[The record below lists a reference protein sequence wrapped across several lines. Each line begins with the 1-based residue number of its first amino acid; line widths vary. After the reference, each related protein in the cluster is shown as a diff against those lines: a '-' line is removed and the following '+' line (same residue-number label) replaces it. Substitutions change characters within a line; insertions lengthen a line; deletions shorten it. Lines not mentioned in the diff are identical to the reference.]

1 MNDPIASICEGVKR
15 KNFDFALQQYSI
27 FFQRLLTA
35 LFHEIEI
42 AEDRGVNV
50 VLENIINDDTNFHS
64 AIVHFLYYMKY
75 NDKTYITTKNCKLEI
90 EEKENISDL
99 LECENKFRQ
108 YIFLPPNFNI
118 YLSHSLGVAISDL
131 HNALQNNIILSED
144 ILCKYSQLFANI
156 LNGYA
161 KCSLNINTENI
172 IWFRE
177 LKLIALLYRYFYLSY
192 HKQEQ
197 ERNWKDINIQNE
209 IYNLQKEYRE
219 NYEKLRNDAI
229 SSLKRYQSDYDIL
242 LKSLND
248 TQNKLVNEQREKLL
262 LNEQINE
269 NLQSANLTDLMQAI
283 KNVKD
288 IQDGLTIGNAEEK
301 NLLIEDLKKKNIE
314 IRNELENNNEYI
326 QELRNELENNKKY
339 IQDLQLKHNKELE
352 NKNVYINELELKYEN
367 INKGLENKIEE
378 LQLKYNNE
386 LENNNKYIQDLEQ
399 KYKKTMS
406 EINEKLIRENAKVE
420 KYEKELNECRDAL
433 KQSSDELNEYMNK
446 LMAEKESELKKYKDS
461 SSDNERKLREC
472 KDELGQKNEQFNEL
486 TAIYKDEL
494 FKKETDFE
502 TQISKKDTEIKAL
515 EWDIKSRNFQDITS
529 KREISKK
536 DSYLHELKLEFIEKE
551 KTFVHQIGE
560 KDTEIESLQTF
571 LQQLKNK
578 METLTSNL
586 RRQFHDQTE
595 TTIKLEGKN
604 VKKPKDDKKYPDDT
618 TIFSELND
626 ITFEL
631 ERMFNHV
638 IYKDSEIKSGQRL
651 QEKLYNDTI
660 LRKDEKLQDL
670 EKEIVKLKKERDA
683 VIQKDNEI
691 KSLLQQLKNKME
703 TLTSNLRRQFHD
715 QTETT
720 IKLEG
725 KNVKKPKDDKK
736 YPDDTTIFSELND
749 ITFELERMFNHV
761 IYKDS
766 EIKSGQRLQEKLYN
780 DTILRKDEKLQDL
793 EKEIVKLKKER
804 DAVIQKDTEM
814 KSLLQHEIEKFE
826 SNLEREIGSS
836 YYNTLQAE
844 IKKETMKK
852 MEDDAD
858 DMKPIIFSELRSMIF
873 DLEKMFKGILILFK
887 DITFQND
894 LELQDQR
901 KRQET
906 SEKEISQRDEK
917 LQEFNTQ
924 IQKLISDGKTLQS
937 EIKKD
942 IISIKGH
949 TQEIEIK
956 EEIKIEKMDDDA
968 NDFIAIYSNLS
979 NMLSETEKLLRYIL
993 NEFRTQMSKKNALE
1007 SEIQEQIEA
1016 QKLQRNQSENE
1027 ILTKNEY
1034 IKELKITLENMKQ
1047 KNELLVNSMRKWE
1060 YDIGGDDS
1068 FDESEFFTIKSNVK
1082 PEYNHESDKF
1092 YDAKENQIEGAMSLP
1107 LTKEKEKFVPPP
1119 PLPPERINIKDDK
1132 NKLSTKKELDIEK
1145 SDTLENIKE
1154 IMEKKD
1160 DDIEMGNHP
1169 LDLSQPKAEKMKK
1182 RKRNTELQRDT
1193 DLETKKLRNIEE

>member
-1 MNDPIASICEGVKR
+1 
-15 KNFDFALQQYSI
+15 
-27 FFQRLLTA
+27 
-35 LFHEIEI
+35 
-42 AEDRGVNV
+42 
-50 VLENIINDDTNFHS
+50 
-64 AIVHFLYYMKY
+64 
-75 NDKTYITTKNCKLEI
+75 
-90 EEKENISDL
+90 
-99 LECENKFRQ
+99 
-108 YIFLPPNFNI
+108 
-118 YLSHSLGVAISDL
+118 
-131 HNALQNNIILSED
+131 
-144 ILCKYSQLFANI
+144 
-156 LNGYA
+156 
-161 KCSLNINTENI
+161 
-172 IWFRE
+172 
-177 LKLIALLYRYFYLSY
+177 
-192 HKQEQ
+192 
-197 ERNWKDINIQNE
+197 
-209 IYNLQKEYRE
+209 
-219 NYEKLRNDAI
+219 
-229 SSLKRYQSDYDIL
+229 
-242 LKSLND
+242 
-248 TQNKLVNEQREKLL
+248 
-262 LNEQINE
+262 
-269 NLQSANLTDLMQAI
+269 
-283 KNVKD
+283 
-288 IQDGLTIGNAEEK
+288 
-301 NLLIEDLKKKNIE
+301 
-314 IRNELENNNEYI
+314 
-326 QELRNELENNKKY
+326 
-339 IQDLQLKHNKELE
+339 
-352 NKNVYINELELKYEN
+352 
-367 INKGLENKIEE
+367 
-378 LQLKYNNE
+378 
-386 LENNNKYIQDLEQ
+386 
-399 KYKKTMS
+399 
-406 EINEKLIRENAKVE
+406 
-420 KYEKELNECRDAL
+420 
-433 KQSSDELNEYMNK
+433 
-446 LMAEKESELKKYKDS
+446 
-461 SSDNERKLREC
+461 
-472 KDELGQKNEQFNEL
+472 
-486 TAIYKDEL
+486 
-494 FKKETDFE
+494 
-502 TQISKKDTEIKAL
+502 
-515 EWDIKSRNFQDITS
+515 
-529 KREISKK
+529 
-536 DSYLHELKLEFIEKE
+536 
-551 KTFVHQIGE
+551 
-560 KDTEIESLQTF
+560 
-571 LQQLKNK
+571 

-604 VKKPKDDKKYPDDT
+604 VKKPKDDKKYPD
-618 TIFSELND
+618 
-626 ITFEL
+626 
-631 ERMFNHV
+631 
-638 IYKDSEIKSGQRL
+638 G
-651 QEKLYNDTI
+651 
-660 LRKDEKLQDL
+660 
-670 EKEIVKLKKERDA
+670 
-683 VIQKDNEI
+683 
-691 KSLLQQLKNKME
+691 
-703 TLTSNLRRQFHD
+703 
-715 QTETT
+715 
-720 IKLEG
+720 
-725 KNVKKPKDDKK
+725 
-736 YPDDTTIFSELND
+736 TTIFSELND

-993 NEFRTQMSKKNALE
+993 NEFRTQMSKKNTLE

-1119 PLPPERINIKDDK
+1119 LPPERINIKDDK

-1193 DLETKKLRNIEE
+1193 DLETKKLRNVEE